1 MAAAPKPTEALPSD
15 LEAAILRLKQER
27 NAVLLAHYYQ
37 ESEIQDL
44 ADFVG
49 DSLALAQ
56 AATRVERDVIVFC
69 GVHFMAETAKI
80 LNPTRKVVVP
90 DLAAG
95 CSLADGCPADQFARF
110 KAQHPGAKVLSYIN
124 CSAEVKAM
132 SDLICTSANA
142 VAMARQFEGQPLI
155 LAPDR
160 HLARWIAEQLGRDD
174 LIIWPGTCIVHE
186 QFNARELA
194 KLKVR
199 HPEAEVLA
207 HPECQAA
214 VLDQADFIASTT
226 GIIKRSVESPAETL
240 IIATEDGVFHQIEKK
255 LAEQGRKK
263 TLIQAPGMDESCAC
277 NRCPFMRLN
286 TLEKLYLCLRDL
298 APEVTV
304 PEDIRRRALVPI
316 ERMLE
321 LSKPAPREARADAR
335 A

>member
-1 MAAAPKPTEALPSD
+1 MAAAPLTKETFPAD
-15 LEAAILRLKQER
+15 LEAEILRLKRER

-56 AATRVERDVIVFC
+56 AATQVERDVIVFC

-95 CSLADGCPADQFARF
+95 CSLADGCPPDQFAKF
-110 KAQHPGAKVLSYIN
+110 KAQHPGAKVLTYIN

-132 SDLICTSANA
+132 SDLICTSSNA
-142 VAMARQFEGQPLI
+142 VAMAKQFDGQPLI

-160 HLARWIAEQLGRDD
+160 HLARWIAQELGRDD

-199 HPEAEVLA
+199 HPKAEVLA
-207 HPECQAA
+207 HPECQAS
-214 VLDQADFIASTT
+214 VLDQADFVASTT
-226 GIIKRSVESPAETL
+226 GIIARAVASPAETL
-240 IIATEDGVFHQIEKK
+240 IIATEDGVFHQIEKQ
-255 LAEQGRKK
+255 LAAQGKHK
-263 TLIQAPGMDESCAC
+263 TLLQAPGMDESCAC

-298 APEVTV
+298 EPEVTV
-304 PEDIRRRALVPI
+304 PEPTRVRALVPI
-316 ERMLE
+316 QRMLE
-321 LSKPAPREARADAR
+321 LSKSLPKAKPAA
-335 A
+335 